1 MDARQMKTRMF
12 LPALALIAIAAASL
26 TAHAADPLPAELI
39 NIWTGAGERQ
49 ALKVLADNYE
59 AAGGKFINTPA
70 PTGNNVMAMTVNRIV
85 GGNPPT
91 ASTFAFSNIFADLL
105 KKGQLQDI
113 DDVAKAE
120 GWDKVLPKEILD
132 GMSFEGKVYLAPLDI
147 TSMNRLYYNIPA
159 LKKAGV
165 QKPPTELNEEFFAA
179 LDKLKAS
186 GVIPLALGGNAQQY
200 RWTWDAV
207 MSAVGGKEHWL
218 AVYVKRDSKAMKDE
232 TQRKAFET
240 FRRLRNY
247 IDKGSSGRAWQA
259 TTNLVASGQAGMQ
272 ILGDWGKAE
281 FEAAGKKQGVDFG
294 CGLPG
299 GLFVMTGD
307 VLAFPKQKGGDAEK
321 AQKLLAKVAMSK
333 PVQLDLNLKHGSI
346 PPRTDVAVVGNAGF
360 DECVQIGAGV
370 YSKGVSVVRNSAL
383 IISADAMGSIVDLV
397 SEYFNTDMPTD
408 QALDRYAAIL
418 TSGK

>member
-1 MDARQMKTRMF
+1 MKTRT
-12 LPALALIAIAAASL
+12 LLTAVAATLAASAL
-26 TAHAADPLPAELI
+26 PFHAGAAEPLPAELV
-39 NIWTGAGERQ
+39 NVWTGSGERT
-49 ALKVLADNYE
+49 ALKVIADNYE

-70 PTGNNVMAMTVNRIV
+70 PTGNSVMAITVNRIV

-91 ASTFAFSNIFADLL
+91 ASAFAFSRIFDDLL
-105 KKGQLQDI
+105 QKGQLADI

-120 GWDKVLPKEILD
+120 GWAKVLPKEILD
-132 GMSFEGKVYLAPLDI
+132 GISFNGKVYLAPIDI
-147 TSMNRLYYNIPA
+147 TSMNRLYYNIPL

-165 QKPPTELNEEFFAA
+165 DKPPTALNEEFFAA

-207 MSAVGGKEHWL
+207 MSAVGGKDQWL
-218 AVYVKRDSKAMKDE
+218 AVYVKRDPKAMKND

-247 IDKGSSGRAWQA
+247 IDKGSSGRSWQA
-259 TTNLVASGQAGMQ
+259 TTNLLSSGQAGMQ

-281 FEAAGKKQGVDFG
+281 LEAAGKKPGVDFG

-299 GLFVMTGD
+299 GIFVLTGD
-307 VLAFPKQKGGDAEK
+307 VFGFPKQKTPEAEK
-321 AQKLLAKVAMSK
+321 AQKLLAKVTMS
-333 PVQLDLNLKHGSI
+333 PVVQLEFNLKHGSI
-346 PPRTDVAVVGNAGF
+346 PPRTDVPVAGNAGF
-360 DECVQIGAGV
+360 DDCVQSATAV
-370 YSKGVSVVRNSAL
+370 YSKGANVVRNSAL
-383 IISADAMGSIVDLV
+383 IISSDAMGSVVDLM
-397 SEYFNTDMPTD
+397 SEYFNSDMPTD
-408 QALDRYAAIL
+408 AALDRYAAIL

>member
-1 MDARQMKTRMF
+1 MKTRT
-12 LPALALIAIAAASL
+12 LLAAVATISIAATSVPALA
-26 TAHAADPLPAELI
+26 TDPLPAELI
-39 NIWTGAGERQ
+39 NVWTGAGERPL
-49 ALKVLADNYE
+49 LKVLADHYE
-59 AAGGKFINTPA
+59 AAGGKFINTPT

-91 ASTFAFSNIFADLL
+91 ASQFAFSNIFTDLL
-105 KKGQLQDI
+105 AKGQLADI

-120 GWDKVLPKEILD
+120 GWAKVLPKEILD
-132 GMSFEGKVYLAPLDI
+132 GISFNGKVYLAPVDI
-147 TSMNRLYYNIPA
+147 TSMNRLYYNIPV

-165 QKPPTELNEEFFAA
+165 DKPPTEINEEFFAA

-207 MSAVGGKEHWL
+207 MSAVGGKEQWL
-218 AVYVKRDSKAMKDE
+218 AVYVRRDPKAMKND

-247 IDKGSSGRAWQA
+247 VDKGSSGRAWQP
-259 TTNLVASGQAGMQ
+259 TTNLVISGQAGMQ

-281 FEAAGKKQGVDFG
+281 FAAAGKKPGVDFG

-299 GLFVMTGD
+299 GLFVLTGD
-307 VLAFPKQKGGDAEK
+307 VIAFPKQKGGDAEK
-321 AQKLLAKVAMSK
+321 AQKLFAKVAMSQA
-333 PVQLDLNLKHGSI
+333 VQLDLNLKHGSI
-346 PPRTDVAVVGNAGF
+346 PPRTDVPVVGNAGF
-360 DECVQIGAGV
+360 DDCVQTAALV
-370 YSKGVSVVRNSAL
+370 YSKGANVVRNSAL
-383 IISADAMGSIVDLV
+383 IVSPDAMGSIVDLM
-397 SEYFNTDMPTD
+397 SEYFNSDMPTD
-408 QALDRYAAIL
+408 QALDRYASIL

>member
-1 MDARQMKTRMF
+1 MKTRT
-12 LPALALIAIAAASL
+12 LLAAVATISIAATSL
-26 TAHAADPLPAELI
+26 PSLAADPLPAELI
-39 NIWTGAGERQ
+39 NVWTGAGERPL
-49 ALKVLADNYE
+49 LKVLADNYE
-59 AAGGKFINTPA
+59 AAGGKFINTPT

-91 ASTFAFSNIFADLL
+91 ASQFAFSNIFTDLL
-105 KKGQLQDI
+105 AKGQLADI

-120 GWDKVLPKEILD
+120 GWAKVLPKEILD
-132 GMSFEGKVYLAPLDI
+132 GISFNGKVYLAPVDI
-147 TSMNRLYYNIPA
+147 TSMNRLYYNIPV

-165 QKPPTELNEEFFAA
+165 DKPPTEINEEFFAA

-207 MSAVGGKEHWL
+207 MSAVGGKDQWL
-218 AVYVKRDSKAMKDE
+218 AVYVRRDPKAMKND

-247 IDKGSSGRAWQA
+247 IDKGSSGRAWQP
-259 TTNLVASGQAGMQ
+259 TTNLVISGQAGMQ

-281 FEAAGKKQGVDFG
+281 FAAAGKKPGVDFG

-299 GLFVMTGD
+299 GLFVLTGD
-307 VLAFPKQKGGDAEK
+307 VIAFPKQKGGDAEK
-321 AQKLLAKVAMSK
+321 AQKLFAKVAMSQA
-333 PVQLDLNLKHGSI
+333 VQLDLNLKHGSI
-346 PPRTDVAVVGNAGF
+346 PPRTDVPVVGNAGF
-360 DECVQIGAGV
+360 DDCVQTAALI
-370 YSKGVSVVRNSAL
+370 YSKGANVIRNSAL
-383 IISADAMGSIVDLV
+383 IISPDAMGSIVDLM
-397 SEYFNTDMPTD
+397 SEYFNSDMPTD
-408 QALDRYAAIL
+408 QALDRYASIL